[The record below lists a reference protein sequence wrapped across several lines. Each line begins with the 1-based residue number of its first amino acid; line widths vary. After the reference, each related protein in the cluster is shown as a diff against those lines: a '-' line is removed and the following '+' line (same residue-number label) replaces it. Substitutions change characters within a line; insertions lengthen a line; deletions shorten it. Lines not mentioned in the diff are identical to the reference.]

1 MKNVLIT
8 GASGGIGRATMK
20 EYIQRG
26 YRVYAHYHS
35 NERRIKEMIAEY
47 PNADIIPVRADLSN
61 NAELDHVY
69 RIAEKV
75 DTLILN
81 AGSSFIGLLTDMND
95 KDIDH
100 MITLQ
105 LTSSVKLAKH
115 YSSSMVQQKS
125 GSIIVVSSVWG
136 ATGASCEVVYS
147 TVKGG
152 LNAFVKS
159 FAKELGPSG
168 IRVNAVAPGY
178 ISTNM
183 NDSLSSEDEQNLI
196 DEIPLGRAGTPEE
209 VAGVITFLD
218 STNSSYI
225 SGQIISV
232 DGAWI

>member
-8 GASGGIGRATMK
+8 GASGGIGQAIMR
-20 EYIQRG
+20 EYIQNG
-26 YRVYAHYHS
+26 DRVYAHYRS
-35 NERRIKEMIAEY
+35 NEQSIKGLAAEF
-47 PNADIIPVRADLSN
+47 PSAEIIPVQADLSN
-61 NAELDHVY
+61 KDELQSVY
-69 RIAEKV
+69 RFAQKV

-81 AGSSFIGLLTDMND
+81 AGSSFIGLLTDMDDEHID
-95 KDIDH
+95 K
-100 MITLQ
+100 MINLH
-105 LTSSVKLAKH
+105 LSSSVKLARH
-115 YSSSMVQQKS
+115 YSKSMVQQKQ

-136 ATGASCEVVYS
+136 NSGASCEVVYS

-178 ISTNM
+178 IATNM
-183 NDSLSSEDEQNLI
+183 NAALSDEEEQGLI
-196 DEIPLGRAGTPEE
+196 EEIPLGRSGNPEE
-209 VAGVITFLD
+209 VADVISFLD
-218 STNSSYI
+218 SEKSSYI